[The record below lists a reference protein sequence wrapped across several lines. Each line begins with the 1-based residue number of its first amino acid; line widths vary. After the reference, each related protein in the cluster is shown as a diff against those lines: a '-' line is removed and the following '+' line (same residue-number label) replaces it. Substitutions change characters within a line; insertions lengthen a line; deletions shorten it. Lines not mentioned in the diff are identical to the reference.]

1 LCQVKKKK
9 LFLIFQNRIMN
20 RSSLI
25 ILALFFN
32 ISVFAQNKEALKNQ
46 KELIERDIAY
56 TSSLLEKTRDNK
68 NTSINYLNF
77 LDKKI
82 SSQERLI
89 QILNIELNLLQKQII
104 RLQRKI
110 ESSEVLILKKEKEIL
125 KLKNDYGTMI
135 YSLQKSKSN
144 RNNLMFVISAEN
156 FNQAYKRLLYLKQ
169 YAKSRKSQA
178 NQISKN
184 QDSLALN
191 KEHLISQQKLINN
204 KINENLLLIS
214 DKKVKLVTV
223 IESKE
228 EKKTIVAKLQKSEK
242 LFKTKIQQQQKEA
255 LLLEKKIKKI
265 IEEEIRKAREA
276 AKKIS
281 ESSTISLTPEAKIIS
296 DKFSSNKGSL
306 PWPLDQGLIVQF
318 FGKQKHRIFNEVETF
333 NNGINIATN
342 KNSNI
347 RSVFDGKISR
357 IFFIKGEGK
366 AVLINHGEFF
376 TVYSG
381 LKEVFVKLGDKILAK
396 EKIGVVLT
404 DENDNKTELHFEI
417 WKGYDKQDPSL
428 WLFEA
433 Y

>member
-1 LCQVKKKK
+1 
-9 LFLIFQNRIMN
+9 MN

-25 ILALFFN
+25 IFALIFN
-32 ISVFAQNKEALKNQ
+32 ISLLAQNKEALKNQ
-46 KELIERDIAY
+46 KDLIERDIAY
-56 TSSLLEKTRDNK
+56 TSTLLEKTRVNK
-68 NTSINYLNF
+68 NTSINYLGF

-110 ESSEVLILKKEKEIL
+110 ESSEVLILKKEQEIL
-125 KLKNDYGTMI
+125 KLKNEYGLMI

-178 NQISKN
+178 NQIIKN

-191 KEHLISQQKLINN
+191 KERLISQQQLINN
-204 KINENLLLIS
+204 KMNENLLLIS
-214 DKKVKLVTV
+214 DKKVKLGTV

-228 EKKTIVAKLQKSEK
+228 EKRTIVAKLQKSEK
-242 LFKTKIQQQQKEA
+242 LFKTKIQKQQKKA
-255 LLLEKKIKKI
+255 LLLEKKIKII

-276 AKKIS
+276 AKKNS

-296 DKFSSNKGSL
+296 DKFSANKGSL

>member
-1 LCQVKKKK
+1 
-9 LFLIFQNRIMN
+9 MN

-25 ILALFFN
+25 ILALIFSIN
-32 ISVFAQNKEALKNQ
+32 VFAQNKEALKNQ
-46 KELIERDIAY
+46 KELIEKEIAY
-56 TSSLLEKTRDNK
+56 TSTLLEKTRDNK
-68 NTSINYLNF
+68 NTSINYLDF

-125 KLKNDYGTMI
+125 KLKNEYGSMI

-178 NQISKN
+178 NQIIKN

-191 KEHLISQQKLINN
+191 KERLVSQQKLINN
-204 KINENLLLIS
+204 KMNENLLLVS
-214 DKKVKLVTV
+214 DKKVKLGTV

-242 LFKTKIQQQQKEA
+242 IFKTKIQKQQKKA
-255 LLLEKKIKKI
+255 LLLEQKIKKI
-265 IEEEIRKAREA
+265 IEEEIRKARES
-276 AKKIS
+276 AKKNS

-296 DKFSSNKGSL
+296 DKFIANKGSL
-306 PWPLDQGLIVQF
+306 PWPLDQGLIVRF
-318 FGKQKHRIFNEVETF
+318 FGKQKHRVFNEVETF

>member
-1 LCQVKKKK
+1 
-9 LFLIFQNRIMN
+9 MN

-25 ILALFFN
+25 ILALIFN

-56 TSSLLEKTRDNK
+56 TSTLLEKTRDNK

-191 KEHLISQQKLINN
+191 KELLISQQKLISN
-204 KINENLLLIS
+204 KMNENLLLIS
-214 DKKVKLVTV
+214 DKKVKLGTV

-228 EKKTIVAKLQKSEK
+228 EKKTIFAKLQKSEK
-242 LFKTKIQQQQKEA
+242 LFKIKIQEQQKKA
-255 LLLEKKIKKI
+255 LLLEQKIKKI
-265 IEEEIRKAREA
+265 IEEEIRKARES
-276 AKKIS
+276 AKKNS

-296 DKFSSNKGSL
+296 DKFIANKGSL
-306 PWPLDQGLIVQF
+306 PWPLDQGLIVRF
-318 FGKQKHRIFNEVETF
+318 FGKQKHRVFNEVETF

>member
-1 LCQVKKKK
+1 
-9 LFLIFQNRIMN
+9 MN

-25 ILALFFN
+25 ILALIFN

-56 TSSLLEKTRDNK
+56 TSTLLEKTRDNK

-191 KEHLISQQKLINN
+191 KERLISQQKLISN
-204 KINENLLLIS
+204 KMNENLLLIS
-214 DKKVKLVTV
+214 DKKVKLGTV

-228 EKKTIVAKLQKSEK
+228 EKKTIFAKLQKSEK
-242 LFKTKIQQQQKEA
+242 LFKIKIQEQQKKA
-255 LLLEKKIKKI
+255 LLLEQKIKKI
-265 IEEEIRKAREA
+265 IEEEIRKARES
-276 AKKIS
+276 AKKNS

-296 DKFSSNKGSL
+296 DKFSSNKGFL

>member
-1 LCQVKKKK
+1 
-9 LFLIFQNRIMN
+9 MN

-25 ILALFFN
+25 ILALIFN

-56 TSSLLEKTRDNK
+56 TSKLLEKTRDNK

-178 NQISKN
+178 NQIIKN

-191 KEHLISQQKLINN
+191 KERLISQQKLISN
-204 KINENLLLIS
+204 KMNENLLLIS
-214 DKKVKLVTV
+214 DKKVKLGTV

-228 EKKTIVAKLQKSEK
+228 EKKKIFAKLQKSEK
-242 LFKTKIQQQQKEA
+242 LFKIKIQEQHKKA
-255 LLLEKKIKKI
+255 LLLEQKIKKI
-265 IEEEIRKAREA
+265 IEEEIRKARES
-276 AKKIS
+276 AKKNS

-296 DKFSSNKGSL
+296 DKFIANKGSL
-306 PWPLDQGLIVQF
+306 PWPLDKGLIVRF
-318 FGKQKHRIFNEVETF
+318 FGKQKHRVFNEVETF